1 MQHSTNHNLKLMEAN
16 DNVRRQ
22 DFVDNFNALDNAISP
37 FYVATESAANTYKVT
52 TGANKTILQNGYSI
66 RVAIPKNSTGA
77 VSITVDSV
85 TVPVKKPNGNA
96 VTNFKQNAVYSLVFY
111 NSVFT
116 LTSGSGG
123 DDVNFTS
130 SRLLTGYSANDSNG
144 EKVDGTMPNKGSV
157 TQSLSANGTINLGL
171 GYYDSI
177 KITQSLRTKG
187 AKVWTPSTS
196 AQSIDSG
203 TYLVGTQTIEGDK
216 NLAPQNIRS
225 GVSIFGVGGTLSV
238 QSLGGYT
245 KTDIQ
250 NKGIVT
256 RYKVEKQSEQA
267 LNLNGTSNN
276 MYEVLQR
283 ARYYVR
289 DSGDKVCDVF
299 YIDRNMNNLIFC
311 KSKGT
316 VSTSQNKD
324 YYEYLQFVDF
334 AAFKTTENTR
344 TYLPYDQV
352 GDGKKYSSIPK
363 EGVTKYGNLVINEFR
378 MNENSSSGK
387 SYCKTSTIRLQTNAM
402 TYDLLTLDHYA
413 WLFNYSASSDTFT
426 TIVNKKGSDN
436 RNHQYKTVYKIIPEV
451 VDKNGNVIS

>member
-77 VSITVDSV
+77 VSLVIDSCSAL
-85 TVPVKKPNGNA
+85 PVKKSNGNA
-96 VTNFKQNAVYSLVFY
+96 VTNFKQNAVYNLTYY

-123 DDVNFTS
+123 DDVNFS
-130 SRLLTGYSANDSNG
+130 ASDLLTGKTANDSNG
-144 EKVDGTMPNKGSV
+144 EVVTGTMPNKGAV
-157 TQSLSANGTINLGL
+157 AQTLSANGTINLGS
-171 GYYDSI
+171 GHYDSI
-177 KITQSLRTKG
+177 KITQSLPTKG
-187 AKVWTPSTS
+187 ATVWTPSTT
-196 AQSIDSG
+196 AQSINSG
-203 TYLVGTQTIEGDK
+203 TYLTGTQTIKGDT

-225 GVSIFGVGGTLSV
+225 GVSIFGVGGALSV

-245 KTDIQ
+245 KADIQ

-283 ARYYVR
+283 CRYYVR

-324 YYEYLQFVDF
+324 YYDFLQFVDF

-352 GDGKKYSSIPK
+352 GDGKKYSSIPRT
-363 EGVTKYGNLVINEFR
+363 GATKYGTLVINEFR

-413 WLFNYSASSDTFT
+413 WLFNYSSSSDTFT

-436 RNHQYKTVYKIIPEV
+436 RNHQYKTIYKIIPEV
-451 VDKNGNVIS
+451 VDKNGNVI

>member
-1 MQHSTNHNLKLMEAN
+1 MQHSTNHNLKLMEAT

-144 EKVDGTMPNKGSV
+144 EKIDGTMPNKGSV

-187 AKVWTPSTS
+187 ATVWTPSTS

-203 TYLVGTQTIEGDK
+203 TYLVGTQTIKGDT

-245 KTDIQ
+245 KSDIQ

-256 RYKVEKQSEQA
+256 RYKVEKQSEVA

-276 MYEVLQR
+276 MYEVLQKYI
-283 ARYYVR
+283 YYVR
-289 DSGDKVCDVF
+289 DSGNKYCEVF
-299 YIDRNMNNLIFC
+299 YIDRNFNNLIFC

-316 VSTSQNKD
+316 ASSSQNKD
-324 YYEYLQFVDF
+324 YYDYLQFVDF
-334 AAFKTTENTR
+334 ASFKTTENTR
-344 TYLPYDQV
+344 TYLPLDQV
-352 GDGKKYSSIPK
+352 GEGKKYSRIPL
-363 EGVTKYGNLVINEFR
+363 EGTTKYGKLTVNEFR
-378 MNENSSSGK
+378 SNSSSGHSWCSK
-387 SYCKTSTIRLQTNAM
+387 STIRLETKAM
-402 TYDLLTLDHYA
+402 TYDLFTLDHYA
-413 WLFNYSASSDTFT
+413 WLFNYSSSSDTFT
-426 TIVNKKGSDN
+426 TIVNKRGADD
-436 RNHQYKTVYKIIPEV
+436 RNHQYKTVYKIVPEI
-451 VDKNGNVIS
+451 VDKNGNVI